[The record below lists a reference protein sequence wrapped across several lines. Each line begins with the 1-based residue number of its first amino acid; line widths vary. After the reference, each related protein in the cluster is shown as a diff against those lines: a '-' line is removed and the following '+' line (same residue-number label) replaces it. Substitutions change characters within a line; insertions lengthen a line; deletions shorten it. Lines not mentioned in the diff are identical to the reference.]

1 MNEKNSQYAIF
12 TNKNTKRKLVY
23 YPVAKNAN
31 SSAKLFLL
39 KHIKAD
45 DKFFFLSDKVPEYL
59 LKTEKK
65 YKDIDW
71 RYNLVNFLPNYN
83 PFSKID
89 VDEKCCIVRDPIE
102 RFISSYKNRI
112 LFHKDSGFKNHNID
126 EIIEKLENNM
136 FENKHFLPQTY
147 WLGNNLKF
155 FTIVANVKNLKSFVD
170 GVNNFFQNK
179 IEFPKIQIGGNKE
192 RIKLNQNQIKKLKK
206 IYLSDY
212 ELIGDYC

>member
-89 VDEKCCIVRDPIE
+89 VDEKCCIVRDPLE
-102 RFISSYKNRI
+102 RFISAYKNRI
-112 LFHKDSGFKNHNID
+112 LFHKDRGFNDHNID
-126 EIIEKLENNM
+126 EVIEKLENNM

-147 WLGNNLKF
+147 WLGNNLEY

-179 IEFPKIQIGGNKE
+179 KKFPKIQIGGNKE

>member
-1 MNEKNSQYAIF
+1 MSENNSQYVIF

-31 SSAKLFLL
+31 SSAKLFFL
-39 KHIKAD
+39 KHLKAD
-45 DKFFFLSDKVPEYL
+45 DKFFFLSDIVPEYL

-65 YKDIDW
+65 YKDLNW

-89 VDEKCCIVRDPIE
+89 VDEKCCIVRDPID
-102 RFISSYKNRI
+102 RFISAYKNRI
-112 LFHKDSGFKNHNID
+112 LFHKDRGFKDHNIN
-126 EIIEKLENNM
+126 EIIEKLESNM

-147 WLGNNLKF
+147 WLGNNLKY
-155 FTIVANVKNLKSFVD
+155 FTIVSNVKNLKTFVD

-179 IEFPKIQIGGNKE
+179 VEFPRIQTGGNKK
-192 RIKLNQNQIKKLKK
+192 RIKLDQNQIKKLKK
-206 IYLSDY
+206 VYFDDY

>member
-1 MNEKNSQYAIF
+1 MSENNSQYAIF

-65 YKDIDW
+65 YKDLDW
-71 RYNLVNFLPNYN
+71 KYNLVNFLPNYN

-112 LFHKDSGFKNHNID
+112 LFHKDSGFRNHNID

-155 FTIVANVKNLKSFVD
+155 FIIVANVKNLKSFVD

-179 IEFPKIQIGGNKE
+179 IEFPKIQTGGNKV
-192 RIKLNQNQIKKLKK
+192 RIKLYQNQIKKLKK

>member
-1 MNEKNSQYAIF
+1 MSENNSQYAIF

-65 YKDIDW
+65 YKDLDW

-179 IEFPKIQIGGNKE
+179 IEFPKIQIGGNEE

>member
-1 MNEKNSQYAIF
+1 MIN
-12 TNKNTKRKLVY
+12 
-23 YPVAKNAN
+23 
-31 SSAKLFLL
+31 
-39 KHIKAD
+39 
-45 DKFFFLSDKVPEYL
+45 FFFLSDKVPEYL

-89 VDEKCCIVRDPIE
+89 VDEKCCIVRDPLE
-102 RFISSYKNRI
+102 RFISAYKNRI
-112 LFHKDSGFKNHNID
+112 LFHKDRGFKDHNID

-147 WLGNNLKF
+147 WLGNNLEY

-179 IEFPKIQIGGNKE
+179 IEFPKIQIGGKKE
-192 RIKLNQNQIKKLKK
+192 RIKLNQNQIKKFKK

>member
-1 MNEKNSQYAIF
+1 MSENNSQYAIF

-65 YKDIDW
+65 YKDLDW

-179 IEFPKIQIGGNKE
+179 IEFPKIQTGGNKV
-192 RIKLNQNQIKKLKK
+192 RIKLYQNQIKKLKK

>member
-1 MNEKNSQYAIF
+1 MNEKKSQYAIF

-89 VDEKCCIVRDPIE
+89 VDEKCCIVRDPLE
-102 RFISSYKNRI
+102 RFISAYKNRI
-112 LFHKDSGFKNHNID
+112 LFHKDRGFKDHNID

-147 WLGNNLKF
+147 WLGNNLEY

-179 IEFPKIQIGGNKE
+179 IEFPKIQIGGNEE